1 VLTIWLRGS
10 KKALSVSLHQTVS
23 LRVLVGC
30 SGWQAIA
37 HQMIVLQQQGLLLQ
51 SETNLIGESLLV
63 LGSAAG

>member
-1 VLTIWLRGS
+1 MLTIWLRGS
-10 KKALSVSLHQTVS
+10 KKALSVSLHQSVS
-23 LRVLVGC
+23 LRVSVGC
-30 SGWQAIA
+30 FGWQAIA